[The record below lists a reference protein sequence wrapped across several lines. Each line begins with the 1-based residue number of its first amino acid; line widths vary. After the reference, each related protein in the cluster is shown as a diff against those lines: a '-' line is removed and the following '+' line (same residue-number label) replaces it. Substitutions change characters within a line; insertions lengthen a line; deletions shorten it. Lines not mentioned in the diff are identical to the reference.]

1 MKSTLAVKVVPKSG
15 KNGVVGWENDALK
28 VRLRAVPEK
37 GQANAALIAF
47 LADLLGIAKSQIT
60 LTHGDTSR
68 LKRLAITGIS
78 QDTLDN
84 LLNRHPSKPGD

>member
-15 KNGVVGWENDALK
+15 KNEVVGWENNTLK

-37 GQANAALIAF
+37 GQANTALIAF
-47 LADLLGIAKSQIT
+47 LAELLDIARSNIT

-68 LKRLAITGIS
+68 LKRLSIS
-78 QDTLDN
+78 GMSQEKLDARLQE
-84 LLNRHPSKPGD
+84 LLG